1 MPKTMQPPVDIWQ
14 GLMAAKDIV
23 RAVMVPRAPGPPI
36 RGFFSSQN
44 PLTPL
49 PALLLRVEQ
58 HQGLT
63 YQRDAVRR
71 QPFALRSSCFNIQ
84 IRRVNNPIWTTKHSQ
99 MDES

>member
-1 MPKTMQPPVDIWQ
+1 MSGLSHTPGKRARGKTLRGFESRLLRQDPLL
-14 GLMAAKDIV
+14 G
-23 RAVMVPRAPGPPI
+23 
-36 RGFFSSQN
+36 GFFSSQN
-44 PLTPL
+44 PLVPL
-49 PALLLRVEQ
+49 PAVLLRMEQ

-84 IRRVNNPIWTTKHSQ
+84 IRRVNNPIWTTIHSQ